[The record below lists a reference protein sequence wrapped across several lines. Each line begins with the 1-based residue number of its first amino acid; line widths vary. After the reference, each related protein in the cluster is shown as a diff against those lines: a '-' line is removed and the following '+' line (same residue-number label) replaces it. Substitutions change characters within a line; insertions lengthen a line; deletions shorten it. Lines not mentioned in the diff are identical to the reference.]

1 MSQPKWPELSIEE
14 LLTRARAEE
23 KGALEELFRRGKP
36 RLEKWASRQNR
47 PEAPGGN
54 RPSDIV
60 QTSAKRAFEKFST
73 FKGNSEGEW
82 ITWLKS
88 IVLSQSAQ
96 LAREALSQKR
106 NDSGNVSLDTEEVE
120 ELPAPQ
126 HSPSQVT
133 SHQEEWRQLL
143 THFFHLPEDQNKALS
158 LFHLN
163 ELSVAEIAA
172 HLGRSEAS
180 VASLMQRGV
189 RTLKE
194 RMAGAT
200 SGASEDSPEAA
211 AARNA
216 ADAALLIYFRRRA
229 AGETL
234 DLNAFASAYPACA
247 EELRG
252 MLHWLEQLRAL
263 KPPEDS

>member
-1 MSQPKWPELSIEE
+1 MSQPIWSELSIEE

-23 KGALEELFRRGKP
+23 KGALEELFRRCKP
-36 RLEKWASRQNR
+36 RLDKWASRQTR

-60 QTSAKRAFEKFST
+60 QTSAERAFAKFST
-73 FKGNSEGEW
+73 FKGHSEGEW
-82 ITWLKS
+82 LTWLKS
-88 IVLSQSAQ
+88 IVLSQSVQ

-106 NDSGNVSLDTEEVE
+106 NDSGNVSLDNGEAE

-133 SHQEEWRQLL
+133 LHQEEWCQLL
-143 THFFHLPEDQNKALS
+143 IHCFYLPDDQRKALS
-158 LFHLN
+158 LFHLE

-172 HLGRSEAS
+172 HMGRSEAA
-180 VASLMQRGV
+180 VGSLMQRGV
-189 RTLKE
+189 RALKE

-200 SGASEDSPEAA
+200 SEASEDSPAA
-211 AARNA
+211 AAVRNA

-229 AGETL
+229 AGESL